1 MVSSDSSLTAGNC
14 NVADDGNQ
22 LLSSAPSAT
31 PGTSQPPRPA
41 RLFLKRAVI
50 ASLCAFLGLGAFW
63 PAFCVRQ
70 ANHRLVLQDLS
81 DAEYWARLADV
92 PWARSEDVVL
102 AHCRISRRL
111 GDPEKFASSIA
122 RAKEKGVSSVRI
134 EKELQLFNAQ
144 SGGLREAQV
153 HLSSLLTDPTLDNRD
168 VCVSFVIGYLR
179 NQRYP
184 EAQTLVNAMM
194 QDFPDDPFPH
204 YVLGRIHT
212 LENSLTKAE
221 ADFSKAVELSPKWL
235 EPKLWLAELLI
246 DTHRHREAMPLFRE
260 CLAASDL
267 KARAV
272 SGLAECLKAVGDF
285 ADSRK
290 VLEDAIASGSVDAEL
305 LIALGRLDFEEG
317 LFEKAEPS
325 LSKAVQ
331 LKPWADDALF
341 LLAQCHRQLGKTE
354 LADQEFARHEEVRKA
369 ITRLN
374 QLRDTVKADPAN
386 DEPRIEAGELMLRF
400 RDPSDGIVMLQSVL
414 DKTPDNRKV
423 HEILLQ
429 YFESVE
435 PATDASRQQAE
446 LHRRR
451 LKELE

>member
-1 MVSSDSSLTAGNC
+1 M
-14 NVADDGNQ
+14 ADDGNQ
-22 LLSSAPSAT
+22 LLSSASSAT
-31 PGTSQPPRPA
+31 AHAGQRRRPA
-41 RLFLKRAVI
+41 WLFLKRAII
-50 ASLCAFLGLGAFW
+50 ACLCALLVLGVFW
-63 PAFCVRQ
+63 PAICVRQ
-70 ANHRLVLQDLS
+70 ANRLLVQQDLS
-81 DAEYWARLADV
+81 DAEYWAHLADV
-92 PWARSEDVVL
+92 PWSRSEDVALVL
-102 AHCRISRRL
+102 CRISRRQ

-153 HLSSLLTDPTLDNRD
+153 HLSSLLTDATLDNRD

-194 QDFPDDPFPH
+194 QDFPDDPFPY

-221 ADFSKAVELSPKWL
+221 ADFSRAVELSPGWL
-235 EPKLWLAELLI
+235 EPQLWLAELLI
-246 DTHRHREAMPLFRE
+246 DSHRHREAMPLFRK
-260 CLAASDL
+260 CLTASDL

-290 VLEDAIASGSVDAEL
+290 VLEDAIASGAVDAEM

-341 LLAQCHRQLGKTE
+341 LLAQCHRQLGKAKQ
-354 LADQEFARHEEVRKA
+354 ADVEFSRHEEVRKA

-386 DEPRIEAGELMLRF
+386 DDPRIEAGELMLKF
-400 RDPSDGIVMLQSVL
+400 RDPSDGVIMLQSVL
-414 DKTPDNRKV
+414 DRNPDNRKV

-429 YFESVE
+429 YFEAVD
-435 PATDASRQQAE
+435 PATDVSRQQVE

-451 LKELE
+451 LQELDR